1 MNVITIAGTLG
12 KDAELRYTPNND
24 PVANFS
30 IADNIGKDKEPI
42 WWPCALFGKRAE
54 TLSKY
59 LVKGQA
65 VTISG
70 SVYTNAYKDKQGI
83 DRISYN
89 VRVNDVAL
97 QGGKRDTE
105 PKQEKPKGSQGSGF
119 DDMGDCPF

>member
-1 MNVITIAGTLG
+1 MNVICIAGQLG
-12 KDAELRYTPNND
+12 KDAELRHTPNGD
-24 PVANFS
+24 AVANFS
-30 IADNIGKDKEPI
+30 IADQQGKDKEPV

-54 TLSKY
+54 SLSKY

-70 SVYTNAYKDKQGI
+70 SVFTNAYKDKQGV

-97 QGGKRDTE
+97 QGGKRDAE
-105 PKQEKPKGSQGSGF
+105 PKHEKPRQAEDF
-119 DDMGDCPF
+119 GDSDVPF

>member
-1 MNVITIAGTLG
+1 MNVICIAGQLG
-12 KDAELRYTPNND
+12 KDAELRHTPNGD
-24 PVANFS
+24 AVANFS
-30 IADNIGKDKEPI
+30 IADQQGKDKEPV

-54 TLSKY
+54 SLSKY

-70 SVYTNAYKDKQGI
+70 SVFTNAYKDKQGV

-97 QGGKRDTE
+97 QGGKRDAE
-105 PKQEKPKGSQGSGF
+105 PKQEKPRQAEDFGEDSI
-119 DDMGDCPF
+119 PF

>member
-1 MNVITIAGTLG
+1 MNVISIAGTLG

-30 IADNIGKDKEPI
+30 IADNVGKDKEPI

-59 LVKGQA
+59 LVKGQS

-83 DRISYN
+83 DRVSYN

-97 QGGKRDTE
+97 QGGKRDAE
-105 PKQEKPKGSQGSGF
+105 PKQEKPKVSQGSGF
-119 DDMGDCPF
+119 DDMSDCPF

>member
-1 MNVITIAGTLG
+1 MNVISIAGTLG

-30 IADNIGKDKEPI
+30 IADNVGKDKEPI

-59 LVKGQA
+59 LVKGQS

-83 DRISYN
+83 DRVSYN
-89 VRVNDVAL
+89 IRVNDVAL
-97 QGGKRDTE
+97 QGQKRQE
-105 PKQEKPKGSQGSGF
+105 GSEKPQERSTKDFEDQSI
-119 DDMGDCPF
+119 PF

>member
-1 MNVITIAGTLG
+1 
-12 KDAELRYTPNND
+12 
-24 PVANFS
+24 VANFS

-97 QGGKRDTE
+97 QGGKRDAET
-105 PKQEKPKGSQGSGF
+105 KQEKPRQAEDF
-119 DDMGDCPF
+119 GDSDVPF